1 LRWQF
6 GYLLI
11 AAHLIPEDLDSKME
25 LGLHS
30 AMVIHLLLKYLTAQV
45 IHWVQ

>member
-11 AAHLIPEDLDSKME
+11 AAHLIPEDLDSMME

-30 AMVIHLLLKYLTAQV
+30 AMVIHLPWKYLRAQV